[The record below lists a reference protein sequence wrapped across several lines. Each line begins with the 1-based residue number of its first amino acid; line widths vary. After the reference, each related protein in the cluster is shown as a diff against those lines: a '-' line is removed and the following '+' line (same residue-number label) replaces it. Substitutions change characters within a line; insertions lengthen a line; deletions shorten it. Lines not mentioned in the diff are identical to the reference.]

1 MPRNLRQWVAGGRS
15 RAVRDVR
22 RPKPGPGQPGTRL
35 EGVQSAQATGAE
47 SVSELAALMGVC
59 RTIDDDA
66 DDEVSVWI
74 LTP

>member
-1 MPRNLRQWVAGGRS
+1 M
-15 RAVRDVR
+15 
-22 RPKPGPGQPGTRL
+22 
-35 EGVQSAQATGAE
+35 
-47 SVSELAALMGVC
+47 SELAALMGVC